1 MTPLRQPDVIQ
12 AAVGYCKHQANKG
25 VDSLA
30 SLMERTKA
38 DWERCLEGMT
48 EEQASFAPGEEWP
61 ARSVVTHFL
70 EVTDGVN
77 REIENLTAGDVPAS
91 TEEVDLARKGKTPDC
106 ETTDKMRQGVADV
119 FDEIT
124 RLTRAL
130 EGNAHLE
137 RQFPHP
143 AFGQLNILEWIA
155 FQRIHGMDHIGQ
167 VDKNKADAGYPKA

>member
-1 MTPLRQPDVIQ
+1 MQDLSEVAEQ
-12 AAVGYCKHQANKG
+12 ARGYCRHQASKS
-25 VDSLA
+25 VESLA
-30 SLMERTKA
+30 SLMERTKG

-61 ARSVVTHFL
+61 ARAVVTHFL

-77 REIENLTAGDVPAS
+77 GEIENLTAGEVPAS
-91 TEEVDLARKGKTPDC
+91 TEEVDLARVGKTPDC
-106 ETTDKMRQGVADV
+106 ETTDKMRQAVADV

-130 EGNAHLE
+130 EGNPHLE

-155 FQRIHGMDHIGQ
+155 FQRIHGVDHIGQ

>member
-1 MTPLRQPDVIQ
+1 MQDLSEVAEQARGYCRHQ
-12 AAVGYCKHQANKG
+12 AAKG

-48 EEQASFAPGEEWP
+48 EEQASFAPGEEWS
-61 ARSVVTHFL
+61 ARQVLTHFL
-70 EVTDGVN
+70 EATDGVN
-77 REIENLTAGDVPAS
+77 REIANVTDGQLPAS
-91 TEEVDLARKGKTPDC
+91 TEEADLARAGRTPDC
-106 ETTDKMRQGVADV
+106 GTTEKMRKGTADV
-119 FDEIT
+119 FAET
-124 RLTRAL
+124 VSLTRAL
-130 EGNAHLE
+130 EGNAHLD

-167 VDKNKADAGYPKA
+167 IDKNKADAGYPEA